1 MPVEPIILYHRTCS
15 AYISYDANIPV
26 MLAVQLIRSPF
37 FKSKIEIE
45 KLHSYQTLT
54 ELRTKLRST
63 PDSAF
68 LVSAALSLV
77 LGIFYSKILKMKCSR
92 GLGIGPEK

>member
-1 MPVEPIILYHRTCS
+1 
-15 AYISYDANIPV
+15 

-37 FKSKIEIE
+37 FKSKTERE
-45 KLHSYQTLT
+45 KLHSNQTLT
-54 ELRTKLRST
+54 ELRIKLRST

-68 LVSAALSLV
+68 LVSAALSLA
-77 LGIFYSKILKMKCSR
+77 LGIFYSKILEMKCSG